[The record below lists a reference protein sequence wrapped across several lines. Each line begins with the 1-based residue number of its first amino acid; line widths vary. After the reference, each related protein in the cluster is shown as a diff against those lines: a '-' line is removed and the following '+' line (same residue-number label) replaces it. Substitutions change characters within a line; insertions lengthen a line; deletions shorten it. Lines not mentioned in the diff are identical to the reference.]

1 MACYYLPE
9 GRWTNF
15 LTGEQKEGGKWY
27 REEHGYLSIP
37 LMVRENSI
45 IALGRDCGP
54 VYDYADGVTFRAYEL
69 AEGGTAATEVYDGA
83 AERTASIRIGKKDG
97 KLDIRVESEK
107 AYRIELVNVKASS
120 VTTEDGRISMEY
132 RDNCTIITAEGSR
145 QICCGL

>member
-1 MACYYLPE
+1 ML
-9 GRWTNF
+9 
-15 LTGEQKEGGKWY
+15 
-27 REEHGYLSIP
+27 LSIK
-37 LMVRENSI
+37 NNIIFSI
-45 IALGRDCGP
+45 RSEFRGGGGGRKG
-54 VYDYADGVTFRAYEL
+54 
-69 AEGGTAATEVYDGA
+69 GGTAATEVYDGA